1 MNKGIRVLAAALTAV
16 LAAAN
21 SFPALAAGSSLPTDT
36 AVAGIAL
43 NISEYNEKAENSED
57 GLKKVMSAA
66 TAEKADEEKETKTTS
81 EEKKDTTDAEKATD

>member
-1 MNKGIRVLAAALTAV
+1 MNKGTRVLAAALTAV

-43 NISEYNEKAENSED
+43 NISAYNEKAENP
-57 GLKKVMSAA
+57 
-66 TAEKADEEKETKTTS
+66 
-81 EEKKDTTDAEKATD
+81 